1 MTDLTNK
8 NIISEL
14 KQIFDGV
21 GKVAT
26 RSGFCELKLSKPQR
40 LDVSFYDNKLTFSS
54 VNISVG
60 ESLSGVN
67 AVRFSLPELISVLG
81 LLQKREVLDLSY
93 VKEHNAFW
101 FNGLPLFDTK
111 VLEDDQIFIPETAVT
126 YNRENW
132 SNTID
137 VISGSKKELKKGFSP
152 ETEFLFV
159 DIQNGEVRRLDNFDV
174 KVTKVSDGDPSGDK
188 FLVDKVNAKIIESIF
203 SDCDNLDVSFN
214 KNSVLFKSDDIQLKL
229 DRPENLNIELYKPV

>member
-1 MTDLTNK
+1 LTDLTNK

-40 LDVSFYDNKLTFSS
+40 LDIGFYDNKLTFSS
-54 VNISVG
+54 VNISVS
-60 ESLSGVN
+60 EPLSEVN
-67 AVRFSLPELISVLG
+67 AVRFSLPELVSVIG
-81 LLQKREVLDLSY
+81 LLQKRETLDLSY
-93 VKEHNAFW
+93 IKEHDVFW
-101 FNGLPLFDTK
+101 FNGLPLFNTK

-137 VISGSKKELKKGFSP
+137 VISGSKKELKK
-152 ETEFLFV
+152 L
-159 DIQNGEVRRLDNFDV
+159 
-174 KVTKVSDGDPSGDK
+174 
-188 FLVDKVNAKIIESIF
+188 
-203 SDCDNLDVSFN
+203 
-214 KNSVLFKSDDIQLKL
+214 LKA
-229 DRPENLNIELYKPV
+229 

>member
-40 LDVSFYDNKLTFSS
+40 LDIGFYDNKLTFSS

-60 ESLSGVN
+60 ESLSEVN
-67 AVRFSLPELISVLG
+67 AVRFSLPELVSVLG
-81 LLQKREVLDLSY
+81 LLQKREALDLSY

-137 VISGSKKELKKGFSP
+137 VISGSKKELKKGF
-152 ETEFLFV
+152 
-159 DIQNGEVRRLDNFDV
+159 
-174 KVTKVSDGDPSGDK
+174 
-188 FLVDKVNAKIIESIF
+188 
-203 SDCDNLDVSFN
+203 
-214 KNSVLFKSDDIQLKL
+214 
-229 DRPENLNIELYKPV
+229 

>member
-40 LDVSFYDNKLTFSS
+40 LDVGFYDNKLTFSS
-54 VNISVG
+54 VNISVS
-60 ESLSGVN
+60 ESLSEVN
-67 AVRFSLPELISVLG
+67 AVRFSLPELVSVLG
-81 LLQKREVLDLSY
+81 LLQKREALDLSY
-93 VKEHNAFW
+93 IKEHDVFW
-101 FNGLPLFDTK
+101 FNGLPLFNTK

-159 DIQNGEVRRLDNFDV
+159 DVQNGEIRRLDNFDV
-174 KVTKVSDGDPSGDK
+174 KVTKVFDGDPSGDK
-188 FLVDKVNAKIIESIF
+188 FLVDKINAKIIESIF

>member
-40 LDVSFYDNKLTFSS
+40 LDVGFYDNKLTFSS

-60 ESLSGVN
+60 ESLSEVN
-67 AVRFSLPELISVLG
+67 AVRFSLPELVSVLG
-81 LLQKREVLDLSY
+81 LLQKRETLDLSY
-93 VKEHNAFW
+93 IKEHDVFW
-101 FNGLPLFDTK
+101 FNGLPLFHTK

-137 VISGSKKELKKGFSP
+137 VISNSKKELKKGYQIRS
-152 ETEFLFV
+152 
-159 DIQNGEVRRLDNFDV
+159 
-174 KVTKVSDGDPSGDK
+174 
-188 FLVDKVNAKIIESIF
+188 
-203 SDCDNLDVSFN
+203 
-214 KNSVLFKSDDIQLKL
+214 
-229 DRPENLNIELYKPV
+229 Y

>member
-40 LDVSFYDNKLTFSS
+40 LDIGFYDNKLTFSS

-67 AVRFSLPELISVLG
+67 AVRFSLPELVSVLG
-81 LLQKREVLDLSY
+81 LLNKREVFDLSY
-93 VKEHNAFW
+93 VKEHNA
-101 FNGLPLFDTK
+101 
-111 VLEDDQIFIPETAVT
+111 AVT

-137 VISGSKKELKKGFSP
+137 VISDSKKELKKGFSP

-159 DIQNGEVRRLDNFDV
+159 DVQNGEIRRLDNFDV

>member
-1 MTDLTNK
+1 MADLTNE

-40 LDVSFYDNKLTFSS
+40 LDVSFYDNKLTFSAVNVS
-54 VNISVG
+54 VS

-67 AVRFSLPELISVLG
+67 TVRFSLPELVSVLG
-81 LLQKREVLDLSY
+81 LLNKREVFDLSY
-93 VKEHNAFW
+93 VKEHNVFW

-137 VISGSKKELKKGFSP
+137 VISGSKR
-152 ETEFLFV
+152 
-159 DIQNGEVRRLDNFDV
+159 N
-174 KVTKVSDGDPSGDK
+174 
-188 FLVDKVNAKIIESIF
+188 
-203 SDCDNLDVSFN
+203 
-214 KNSVLFKSDDIQLKL
+214 
-229 DRPENLNIELYKPV
+229 

>member
-1 MTDLTNK
+1 MSDLTNK

-14 KQIFDGV
+14 KQIFDRV

-60 ESLSGVN
+60 ESLSEVN
-67 AVRFSLPELISVLG
+67 AVRFSLPELVSVLG
-81 LLQKREVLDLSY
+81 LLQKRETLDLSY
-93 VKEHNAFW
+93 IKEHDVFW
-101 FNGLPLFDTK
+101 FNGLPLFHTK

-137 VISGSKKELKKGFSP
+137 VISNSKKELKKGFSP

-159 DIQNGEVRRLDNFDV
+159 DVQNGEIRRLDNFDV

-203 SDCDNLDVSFN
+203 SDCDILDVSFN

>member
-1 MTDLTNK
+1 MADLTNE

-40 LDVSFYDNKLTFSS
+40 LDVSFYNNKLTFSAVNVS
-54 VNISVG
+54 VSK
-60 ESLSGVN
+60 SLSGVN
-67 AVRFSLPELISVLG
+67 AVRFSLPELVSVLG
-81 LLQKREVLDLSY
+81 LLNKREVFDLSY

-137 VISGSKKELKKGFSP
+137 VISDSKKELKKGFSP

-159 DIQNGEVRRLDNFDV
+159 DVKNGEIRRLDNFDV
-174 KVTKVSDGDPSGDK
+174 KVTKVSEGDPSGDQ

-203 SDCDNLDVSFN
+203 SDSDILDVSFN
-214 KNSVLFKSDDIQLKL
+214 KNSVLLKTEDIQLKV